1 MLDPLT
7 IKKRASMLVRSSFSS
22 EIYSLWRLRDRDT
35 IEAYLVRDAAM
46 FPASDVDLGRLDFF
60 LDASPMYHDVLM
72 VPNVAKLCNILRYQL
87 Q

>member
-1 MLDPLT
+1 MLDPLA

-46 FPASDVDLGRLDFF
+46 FPASDVDLGRSDLF
-60 LDASPMYHDVLM
+60 LLASPMYHDVRM
-72 VPNVAKLCNILRYQL
+72 VPNLCNILRYQL
-87 Q
+87 W